1 MPASLERIRRT
12 MNVKPTTKD
21 KGLELTLR
29 VVAYD
34 NGLVEVDTVPIND
47 MVNDRDPSGHG
58 WLGAAEVAVLTLSEF
73 RRQVDARRKA
83 KQ

>member
-34 NGLVEVDTVPIND
+34 KGLVEVDTVPIND
-47 MVNDRDPSGHG
+47 IVNDRDPSGHG
-58 WLGAAEVAVLTLSEF
+58 WLGV
-73 RRQVDARRKA
+73 RRGSRPHFERISPAS
-83 KQ
+83 